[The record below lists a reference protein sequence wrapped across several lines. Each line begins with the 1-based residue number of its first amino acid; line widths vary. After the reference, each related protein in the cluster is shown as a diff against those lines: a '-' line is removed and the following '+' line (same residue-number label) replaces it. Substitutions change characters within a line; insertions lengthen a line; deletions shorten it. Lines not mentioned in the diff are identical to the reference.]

1 MEALRLAGKVAVVT
15 GAGAGIGRA
24 AALAMAQ
31 EGARIVAVARTP
43 GRVSECVR
51 EIEAAGGEGI
61 GLAADVGHEADVD
74 RIFSAAVERF
84 GRVDVLVNNAG
95 VYLKAPV
102 QDTTLADWE
111 RILRVNLTGAFL
123 CARRFVQELL
133 RSGRGGV
140 IVNVSSEAGLVGIP
154 GQVAYN
160 VSKAGMISLT
170 RSLAVEL
177 APYGIRVNCVCPGTT
192 WTPLV
197 EEAVSRE
204 RDPAAA
210 RRALEEARPLN
221 RLGRPEEIAASIVHL
236 AADESAYATGAVL
249 AVDGGYTAR

>member
-1 MEALRLAGKVAVVT
+1 VEALRLAGKVAVVT

>member
-1 MEALRLAGKVAVVT
+1 MRLSGKVVLVT

-24 AALAMAQ
+24 ATLMMAK
-31 EGARIVAVARTP
+31 EGARVVGVGLTP
-43 GRVSECVR
+43 ERVNACIKEV
-51 EIEAAGGEGI
+51 EAAGGEG
-61 GLAADVGHEADVD
+61 LALVADVAQEQDVD
-74 RIFSAAVERF
+74 RVVGETVRRF
-84 GRVDVLVNNAG
+84 GRIDVLVNNAG
-95 VYLKAPV
+95 IYHKAAV
-102 QDTTLADWE
+102 QSTSLADWQ
-111 RILRVNLTGAFL
+111 RVLQVNLTGAFL
-123 CARRFVQELL
+123 CAKRCIQEML
-133 RSGRGGV
+133 RTGSGGV

-160 VSKAGMISLT
+160 VSKAGMIALT

-197 EEAVSRE
+197 EQAISKES
-204 RDPAAA
+204 DPVAA
-210 RRALEEARPLN
+210 RKALEEARPLN

>member
-1 MEALRLAGKVAVVT
+1 MRLAGKVAVVT